1 MKLKR
6 TKAFVKVKELL
17 TYKRI
22 IEQEKERY
30 LTLVEEHEATTR
42 YLKKVEIL
50 LEKERAASCY
60 FHDCKEVLLGYMYNN
75 MNKSPIAKQM
85 LDKFREFN
93 KYAIAHYNE
102 KYDKIRKEEMKGGAV

>member
-1 MKLKR
+1 M
-6 TKAFVKVKELL
+6 KVKELL

-50 LEKERAASCY
+50 EEKERAAPCY
-60 FHDCKEVLLGYMYNN
+60 FHE
-75 MNKSPIAKQM
+75 
-85 LDKFREFN
+85 
-93 KYAIAHYNE
+93 
-102 KYDKIRKEEMKGGAV
+102 